1 MADNNKIDLKDLLR
15 NGITKKLKENRKYL
29 SREELCNLV
38 SKEGS
43 SIRSVTFN
51 KYLVDFAKE
60 GILYGAGRGWY
71 SFIKQSFEVD
81 RAPIKKIV
89 SAMEKKYPLL
99 SFSVWST
106 EQLKSFAHHMLARF
120 VTFVY
125 VDRDCLAGVHD
136 FLKDSGY
143 DVWLNPRGNDARK
156 FGIGEKTV
164 VIRPTITRQRSSGH
178 MADIEKILA
187 DLLVEASSLK
197 LMDEDEHSLI
207 LGNVLAAGRVDVGA
221 LLNYAKRRKLK
232 TKELIERIKFI

>member
-1 MADNNKIDLKDLLR
+1 MTKMNNTDFKDLLK
-15 NGITKKLKENRKYL
+15 NEIEKKLKDHQQYF
-29 SREELCNLV
+29 SREDLRNLV
-38 SKEGS
+38 PEVHLG
-43 SIRSVTFN
+43 TFN
-51 KYLVDFAKE
+51 KYLVDFGKE

-71 SFIKQSFEVD
+71 SFIKQSFELDQRPV
-81 RAPIKKIV
+81 KKIIA
-89 SAMEKKYPLL
+89 AMEKKYPLL

-125 VDRDCLAGVHD
+125 VDRDAMGGVYD

-156 FGIGEKTV
+156 FSIGEKTV
-164 VIRPTITRQRSSGH
+164 VIRPAITRERSSGH
-178 MADIEKILA
+178 VADIEKILV
-187 DLLVEASSLK
+187 DLLVEASDLK
-197 LMDEDEHSLI
+197 LMDEDEHSRI

-232 TKELIERIKFI
+232 TEGLMERIKFI